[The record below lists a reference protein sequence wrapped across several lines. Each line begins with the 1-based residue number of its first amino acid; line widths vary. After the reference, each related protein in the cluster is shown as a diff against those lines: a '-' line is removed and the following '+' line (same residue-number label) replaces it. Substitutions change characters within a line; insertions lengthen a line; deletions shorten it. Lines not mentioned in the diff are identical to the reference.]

1 MEPPQIRFT
10 SKINLTCVN
19 KTNGLVEPSKLEIL
33 KHWNHDT
40 TLQKILMALKKEME
54 SGANKKLP
62 QPPDGTNF

>member
-10 SKINLTCVN
+10 SKINMTCVN
-19 KTNGLVEPSKLEIL
+19 KSNGIVELSKLEIL

-40 TLQKILMALKKEME
+40 TLQLILTALRKEME
-54 SGANKKLP
+54 TSANKKLP